1 MASTGTATNDYLQV
15 DSEIMQI
22 AAGGGTTNLT
32 VTRGQLGTTAASQA
46 ICVRGVSSTRVANL
60 VLASMMR

>member
-1 MASTGTATNDYLQV
+1 MQV